1 MPPQRGTNFLA
12 DLLIDNGEAHLQIV
26 LTNPFIDP
34 EDNIEKVVIVTVRT
48 YEDSDYDD
56 DTCLIYPEDQ
66 PEFIDHTS
74 YIYYRKAKL
83 IETNELEAYIAS
95 HRVIF
100 FNNLHSDVIAKI
112 HDGMNISQVTIDEVN
127 DFYQEYCRKNH

>member
-83 IETNELEAYIAS
+83 IETSKLETYIAS

-100 FNNLHSDVIAKI
+100 FSKLQPAVIDKI
-112 HDGMNISQVTIDEVN
+112 HDGMNLTLETVEEVN
-127 DFYQEYCRKNH
+127 NFYQEYCRQNH